1 MDRTG
6 KDVPLYE
13 IKRYTNLRQI
23 IEDRA
28 ERLPD
33 KSLFIWME
41 DRKQAP
47 LGVNGREFL
56 EQVNQYGTWLFSQ
69 GYRNEK
75 IALFGENSYEWLLS
89 FFAITC
95 GNNVA
100 VLIDKALPAK
110 DVAKLLL
117 NSESTVVLYSREY
130 ADVAEEAVQG
140 IQTKLICLDEIP
152 DILKEGRKL
161 LQEGFLDYGQHQVD
175 DDALAVLVYT
185 SGTTGK
191 SKGVMLTHKSI
202 ALDGASSARQVKW
215 TGDSILV
222 LPLHH
227 SYGLT
232 AGIFM
237 PWHHDATIFINRSL
251 RYFVEDMRIARP
263 RTLFLVPLLVENLYA
278 GLWKSLADAGK
289 ADDVK
294 RQIEKNRSDQLLDN
308 GKKREMFADV
318 LAGFGGKLEIITS
331 GGAPLNQQ
339 LVEGF
344 RDFGIQVLNG
354 YGISECS
361 PIVSVNRDVFE
372 KDGSVGLVLSEC
384 EVKIEDPDAAGQGEI
399 LVKGSIVMQGY
410 YKDPEE
416 TAKVLI
422 DGWFHTGD
430 LGTLDEDHFLTITGR
445 KKNLIILSNG
455 ENVSPERIE
464 EKLVQLPAVKEV
476 VVYEKD
482 GMLQAMIYPGD
493 ELLAQAGA
501 AKAKDEAWQQVEE
514 LNRTQPPYLQIQ
526 KISIRE
532 KPFVKSSSQ
541 KILRNKVFES

>member
-6 KDVPLYE
+6 KNVPLYE
-13 IKRYTNLRQI
+13 IRRYTNLRQI
-23 IEDRA
+23 VEDRA

-33 KSLFIWME
+33 KPLFTWLE

-47 LGVNGREFL
+47 LSVSGREFL
-56 EQVNQYGTWLFSQ
+56 EQVNQYGMWLFSQ

-75 IALFGENSYEWLLS
+75 IAIFGENSYEWLLS
-89 FFAITC
+89 FFAVTC

-110 DVAKLLL
+110 DAARLLL
-117 NSESTVVLYSREY
+117 NSESSVVLYSKEY
-130 ADVAEEAVQG
+130 ADVAQEAVQG
-140 IQTKLICLDEIP
+140 MDARLICLDEIP
-152 DILKEGRKL
+152 GILKEGQEL
-161 LQEGFLDYGQHQVD
+161 LQGGYRDYEQHQVD
-175 DDALAVLVYT
+175 EDALAVLVYT

-191 SKGVMLTHKSI
+191 SKGVMLTQKSI
-202 ALDGASSARQVKW
+202 ALDSSSAARYAKW
-215 TGDSILV
+215 TGNTLLV

-232 AGIFM
+232 AGIFV
-237 PWHHDATIFINRSL
+237 PWLYDATIFINKSL
-251 RYFVEDMRIARP
+251 RYLMEDLRIAKP
-263 RTLFLVPLLVENLYA
+263 RTLFLVPLFVEDLYR

-294 RQIEKNRSDQLLDN
+294 KQIEKNRTDMALDN
-308 GKKREMFADV
+308 QKKREMFADV

-331 GGAPLNQQ
+331 GGAPLNQE

-361 PIVSVNRDVFE
+361 PVVSVNRDVFY
-372 KDGSVGLVLSEC
+372 KDGSIGLVLDAC
-384 EVKIEDPDAAGQGEI
+384 QVKIQNPDNAGEGEI
-399 LVKGSIVMQGY
+399 LVKGPIVMQGY

-416 TAKVLI
+416 TEKVLK
-422 DGWFHTGD
+422 DGWFYTGD
-430 LGTLDEDHFLTITGR
+430 LGTLDEDCFLTITGR
-445 KKNLIILSNG
+445 KKNLIILANG

-464 EKLVQLPAVKEV
+464 EKLVQLPAIKEV

-482 GMLQAMIYPGD
+482 GMLQAMVYPGD
-493 ELLAQAGA
+493 ELLARAGA
-501 AKAKDEAWQQVEE
+501 AKAEDEAWQQVEG

-526 KISIRE
+526 KISLRE
-532 KPFVKSSSQ
+532 KPFEKTSSQ
-541 KILRNKVFES
+541 KILRNRAFES